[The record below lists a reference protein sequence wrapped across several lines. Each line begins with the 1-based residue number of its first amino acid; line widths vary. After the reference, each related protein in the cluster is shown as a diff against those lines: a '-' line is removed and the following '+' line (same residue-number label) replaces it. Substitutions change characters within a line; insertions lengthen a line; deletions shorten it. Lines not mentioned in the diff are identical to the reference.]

1 LRSWKLCIERRN
13 RKNFLSW
20 NSKQIH
26 VEPSG
31 LANFIFTSWSPPYQL
46 IDMNATQTPER
57 KLLQQRLWIRI
68 AWLIGLIAVAS
79 PRVPRYCNRSFS
91 RFALMELT
99 SSVRRACVR
108 GAGGKLEHKA
118 SRLGCMIQSEEY
130 LRLIYLNHSFNCST
144 SLWTRAS
151 WSTLTQGVCGVVRWH
166 QKKN

>member
-1 LRSWKLCIERRN
+1 
-13 RKNFLSW
+13 
-20 NSKQIH
+20 
-26 VEPSG
+26 
-31 LANFIFTSWSPPYQL
+31 
-46 IDMNATQTPER
+46 MNATQTPER

-151 WSTLTQGVCGVVRWH
+151 WSTLTHRCLRCCTMAS
-166 QKKN
+166 KKKLKRLQSAEWNCQIWKQLKRKIDQAFEASYR